1 MAAILNGAWT
11 RSRLKQIRLGA
22 HNMLPLNGIR
32 ILDLTQVQAGPSCTQ
47 LLAWLGAD
55 VIKIEEPGKG
65 DRTRWEMAENENVDS
80 FYFLVFNAN
89 KKSLTLN
96 LKSGEGIS
104 IFKNLLEISDVVIEN
119 YAPGR
124 MEEFG
129 LSKNY
134 INKKFPHVVYAS
146 IKGFG
151 NSGSNSN
158 LKSYEHVAQAAG
170 GAMSTNGFD
179 EGPPLFTSTG
189 IGDSGSGLHCAIGIL
204 AALRQRDLS
213 GEAPSV
219 DISMQDAVLNLLRV
233 RFVETFNNGQAVK
246 RTGNSVWNSPKCV
259 FPCKPNGPNDY
270 ITMVITGDAWE
281 SLLALSGNS
290 HLIGDKNYESE
301 DIRKNHADE
310 IYEIIAAW
318 TNTLSKDEIMN
329 ILGDLGIPCSPVK
342 DTSELLNDEHLAER
356 QMIVEM
362 NDAERGQYKAIG
374 CPIKVGDS
382 HIDITPPPI
391 LGQNTEEILKE
402 LLGLEHNQVK
412 SLKENGV
419 V

>member
-1 MAAILNGAWT
+1 
-11 RSRLKQIRLGA
+11 
-22 HNMLPLNGIR
+22 MLPLNGVR

-65 DRTRWEMAENENVDS
+65 DRTRWEMAGNENIDS

-89 KKSLTLN
+89 KKSMTLN
-96 LKSGEGIS
+96 LKNREGIS
-104 IFKNLLEISDVVIEN
+104 IFKKLLEISDVVIEN

-134 INKKFPHVVYAS
+134 LNEKYPHVVYAS

-151 NSGSNSN
+151 NSGPNSN

-170 GAMSTNGFD
+170 GAMSTNGFN

-204 AALRQRDLS
+204 AALRQRDLC

-233 RFVETFNNGQAVK
+233 RFVETFNDGQAVK
-246 RTGNSVWNSPKCV
+246 RSGNSVWDSPKCV
-259 FPCKPNGPNDY
+259 FPCRPNGPNDY
-270 ITMVITGDAWE
+270 VTMVITGDAWE

-290 HLIGDKNYESE
+290 NLIGNKIYETE
-301 DIRKNHADE
+301 DSRKEHADE

-318 TNTLSKDEIMN
+318 TKTHSKNEIME
-329 ILGDLGIPCSPVK
+329 ILSDLGIPCSPVK
-342 DTSELLNDEHLAER
+342 DTVELLNDEHLSER
-356 QMIVEM
+356 QMIVNL
-362 NDAERGQYKAIG
+362 NDPDRGEYKAIG

-382 HIDITPPPI
+382 EIDITPPPL
-391 LGQNTEEILKE
+391 LGQNTEEVLTE
-402 LLGLEHNQVK
+402 LLGIELNQIK
-412 SLKENGV
+412 SLKHNGV
-419 V
+419 I

>member
-1 MAAILNGAWT
+1 
-11 RSRLKQIRLGA
+11 
-22 HNMLPLNGIR
+22 MLPLNGVR

-65 DRTRWEMAENENVDS
+65 DRTRWEMAGNENIDS

-89 KKSLTLN
+89 KKSMTLN
-96 LKSGEGIS
+96 LKNREGIS
-104 IFKNLLEISDVVIEN
+104 IFKKLLEISDVVIEN

-134 INKKFPHVVYAS
+134 LNEKYPHVVYAS

-151 NSGSNSN
+151 NSGPNSN

-170 GAMSTNGFD
+170 GAMSTNGFN

-204 AALRQRDLS
+204 AALRQRDLC

-233 RFVETFNNGQAVK
+233 RFVETFNDGQAVK
-246 RTGNSVWNSPKCV
+246 RSGNSVWDSPKCV
-259 FPCKPNGPNDY
+259 FPCRPNGPNDY
-270 ITMVITGDAWE
+270 VTMVITGDAWE

-290 HLIGDKNYESE
+290 NLIGNKNYETE
-301 DIRKNHADE
+301 DSRKEHADE

-318 TNTLSKDEIMN
+318 TKTHSKNEIME
-329 ILGDLGIPCSPVK
+329 ILSDLGIPCSPVK
-342 DTSELLNDEHLAER
+342 DTVELLNDEHLSER
-356 QMIVEM
+356 QMIVNL
-362 NDAERGQYKAIG
+362 NDPDRGEYKAIG
-374 CPIKVGDS
+374 CPIKVGNS
-382 HIDITPPPI
+382 EIDITPPPL
-391 LGQNTEEILKE
+391 LGQNTEEVLTE
-402 LLGLEHNQVK
+402 LLGIELNQIK
-412 SLKENGV
+412 SLKHNGV
-419 V
+419 I

>member
-1 MAAILNGAWT
+1 
-11 RSRLKQIRLGA
+11 
-22 HNMLPLNGIR
+22 MLPLNGVR

-65 DRTRWEMAENENVDS
+65 DRTRWEMAGNENIDS

-89 KKSLTLN
+89 KKSMTLN
-96 LKSGEGIS
+96 LKNREGIS
-104 IFKNLLEISDVVIEN
+104 IFKKLLEISDVVIEN

-134 INKKFPHVVYAS
+134 LNEKYPHVVYAS

-151 NSGSNSN
+151 NSGPNSN

-170 GAMSTNGFD
+170 GAMSTNGFN

-204 AALRQRDLS
+204 AALRQRDLC

-233 RFVETFNNGQAVK
+233 RFVETFNDGQAVK
-246 RTGNSVWNSPKCV
+246 RSGNSVWDSPKCV
-259 FPCKPNGPNDY
+259 FPCRPNGPNDY
-270 ITMVITGDAWE
+270 VTMVITGDAWE

-290 HLIGDKNYESE
+290 NLIGNKIYETE
-301 DIRKNHADE
+301 DSRKEHADE
-310 IYEIIAAW
+310 IYEIIAEW
-318 TNTLSKDEIMN
+318 TKTHSKNEIME
-329 ILGDLGIPCSPVK
+329 ILSDLGIPCSPVK
-342 DTSELLNDEHLAER
+342 DTVELLNDEHLSER
-356 QMIVEM
+356 QMIVNL
-362 NDAERGQYKAIG
+362 NDPDRGEYKAIG
-374 CPIKVGDS
+374 CPIKVGNS
-382 HIDITPPPI
+382 EIDITPPPL
-391 LGQNTEEILKE
+391 LGQNPEEVLTE
-402 LLGLEHNQVK
+402 LLGIELNQIK
-412 SLKENGV
+412 SLKHNGV
-419 V
+419 I

>member
-1 MAAILNGAWT
+1 
-11 RSRLKQIRLGA
+11 
-22 HNMLPLNGIR
+22 MLPLNGVR

-65 DRTRWEMAENENVDS
+65 DRTRWEMAGNENIDS

-89 KKSLTLN
+89 KKSMTLN
-96 LKSGEGIS
+96 LKNREGIS
-104 IFKNLLEISDVVIEN
+104 IFKKLLEISDVVIEN

-134 INKKFPHVVYAS
+134 LNEKYPHVVYAS

-151 NSGSNSN
+151 NSGPNSN

-170 GAMSTNGFD
+170 GAMSTNGFN

-204 AALRQRDLS
+204 SALRQRDLC

-233 RFVETFNNGQAVK
+233 RFVETFNDGQAVK
-246 RTGNSVWNSPKCV
+246 RSGNSVWDSPKCV
-259 FPCKPNGPNDY
+259 FPCRPNGPNDY
-270 ITMVITGDAWE
+270 VTMVITGDAWE

-290 HLIGDKNYESE
+290 NLIGNKIYETE
-301 DIRKNHADE
+301 DSRKEHADE
-310 IYEIIAAW
+310 IYEIIAEW
-318 TNTLSKDEIMN
+318 TKTHSKNEIME
-329 ILGDLGIPCSPVK
+329 ILSDLGIPCSPVK
-342 DTSELLNDEHLAER
+342 DTVELLNDEHLSER
-356 QMIVEM
+356 QMIVNL
-362 NDAERGQYKAIG
+362 NDPDRGEYKAIG
-374 CPIKVGDS
+374 CPIKVGNS
-382 HIDITPPPI
+382 EIDITPPPL
-391 LGQNTEEILKE
+391 LGQNTEEVLTE
-402 LLGLEHNQVK
+402 LLGIELNQIK
-412 SLKENGV
+412 SLKHNGV
-419 V
+419 I

>member
-1 MAAILNGAWT
+1 
-11 RSRLKQIRLGA
+11 
-22 HNMLPLNGIR
+22 MLPLNGVR

-65 DRTRWEMAENENVDS
+65 DRTRWEMAGNENIDS

-89 KKSLTLN
+89 KKSMTLN
-96 LKSGEGIS
+96 LKNREGIS
-104 IFKNLLEISDVVIEN
+104 IFKKLLEISDVVIEN

-134 INKKFPHVVYAS
+134 LNKKYPHVVYAS

-151 NSGSNSN
+151 NSGPNSN

-170 GAMSTNGFD
+170 GAMSTNGFN

-204 AALRQRDLS
+204 SALRQRDLC

-233 RFVETFNNGQAVK
+233 RFVETFNDGQAVK
-246 RTGNSVWNSPKCV
+246 RSGNSVWDSPKCV
-259 FPCKPNGPNDY
+259 FPCRPNGPNDY
-270 ITMVITGDAWE
+270 VTMVITGDAWE

-290 HLIGDKNYESE
+290 NLIGNKNYETE
-301 DIRKNHADE
+301 DSRKEHADE
-310 IYEIIAAW
+310 IYEIIAEW
-318 TNTLSKDEIMN
+318 TKTHSKNEIME
-329 ILGDLGIPCSPVK
+329 ILSDLGIPCSPVK
-342 DTSELLNDEHLAER
+342 DTVELLNDEHLSER
-356 QMIVEM
+356 QMIVNL
-362 NDAERGQYKAIG
+362 NDPDRGEYKAIG

-382 HIDITPPPI
+382 EIDITPPPL
-391 LGQNTEEILKE
+391 LGQNTEEVLTE
-402 LLGLEHNQVK
+402 LLGIELNQIK
-412 SLKENGV
+412 SLKHNGV
-419 V
+419 I

>member
-1 MAAILNGAWT
+1 
-11 RSRLKQIRLGA
+11 
-22 HNMLPLNGIR
+22 MLPLDGVR
-32 ILDLTQVQAGPSCTQ
+32 ILDLTQVQAGPSSTQ
-47 LLAWLGAD
+47 LLAWLGAQ

-65 DRTRWEMAENENVDS
+65 DRTRWEMAGKENIDS
-80 FYFLVFNAN
+80 FYFLVFNSN

-96 LKSGEGIS
+96 LKNKEGVF
-104 IFKNLLEISDVVIEN
+104 IFNKLLEISDVVIEN

-129 LSKNY
+129 LSKDYITENY
-134 INKKFPHVVYAS
+134 PHIVYAS

-151 NSGSNSN
+151 NSGPNSN

-170 GAMSTNGFD
+170 GAMSTNGFN

-233 RFVETFNNGQAVK
+233 RFVETFNDGQPVK
-246 RTGNSVWNSPKCV
+246 RTGNSVWDSPKSV
-259 FPCKPNGPNDY
+259 FPCKPHGPNDY
-270 ITMVITGDAWE
+270 VTMVITGDAWE

-290 HLIGDKNYESE
+290 GLIGNKNFDTEKS
-301 DIRKNHADE
+301 RKKHADQV
-310 IYEIIAAW
+310 YEIIADW
-318 TNTLSKDEIMN
+318 TKKHSKNEIMD

-342 DTSELLNDEHLAER
+342 DTVELLNDKHLNER
-356 QMIVEM
+356 QMIVNV
-362 NDAERGQYKAIG
+362 NDPARGKYKTIG
-374 CPIKVGDS
+374 CPIKVGNS
-382 HIDITPPPI
+382 ETNITPPPL
-391 LGQNTEEILKE
+391 LGENTEEILGE
-402 LLGLEHNQVK
+402 LLGFEQNQIK
-412 SLKENGV
+412 SLKKNGII
-419 V
+419 

>member
-1 MAAILNGAWT
+1 
-11 RSRLKQIRLGA
+11 
-22 HNMLPLNGIR
+22 MLPLNGVR

-65 DRTRWEMAENENVDS
+65 DRTRWEMAGNENIDS

-89 KKSLTLN
+89 KKSMTLN
-96 LKSGEGIS
+96 LKNREGIS
-104 IFKNLLEISDVVIEN
+104 IFKKLLEISDVVIEN

-134 INKKFPHVVYAS
+134 LNEKYPHVVYAS

-151 NSGSNSN
+151 NSGPNSN

-170 GAMSTNGFD
+170 GAMSTNGFN

-204 AALRQRDLS
+204 SALRQRDLC

-233 RFVETFNNGQAVK
+233 RFVETFNDGQAVK
-246 RTGNSVWNSPKCV
+246 RSGNSVWDSPKCV
-259 FPCKPNGPNDY
+259 FPCRPNGPNDY
-270 ITMVITGDAWE
+270 VTMVITGDAWE

-290 HLIGDKNYESE
+290 NLIGNKNYETE
-301 DIRKNHADE
+301 DSRKEHADE

-318 TNTLSKDEIMN
+318 TKTHSKNEIME
-329 ILGDLGIPCSPVK
+329 ILSDLGIPCSPVK
-342 DTSELLNDEHLAER
+342 DTVELLNDEHLSER
-356 QMIVEM
+356 QMIVNL
-362 NDAERGQYKAIG
+362 NDPDRGEYKAIG

-382 HIDITPPPI
+382 EIDITPPPL
-391 LGQNTEEILKE
+391 LGQNTEEVLTE
-402 LLGLEHNQVK
+402 LLGIELNQIK
-412 SLKENGV
+412 SLKHNGV
-419 V
+419 I

>member
-1 MAAILNGAWT
+1 
-11 RSRLKQIRLGA
+11 
-22 HNMLPLNGIR
+22 MLPLNGVR

-65 DRTRWEMAENENVDS
+65 DRTRWEMAGNENIDS

-89 KKSLTLN
+89 KKSMTLN
-96 LKSGEGIS
+96 LKNREGIS
-104 IFKNLLEISDVVIEN
+104 IFKKLLEISDVVIEN

-124 MEEFG
+124 MEEFS

-134 INKKFPHVVYAS
+134 LNEKYPHVVYAS

-151 NSGSNSN
+151 NSGPNSN

-170 GAMSTNGFD
+170 GAMSTNGFN

-189 IGDSGSGLHCAIGIL
+189 IGDSGSGLHSAIGIL
-204 AALRQRDLS
+204 AALRQRDLC

-233 RFVETFNNGQAVK
+233 RFVETFNDGQAVK
-246 RTGNSVWNSPKCV
+246 RSGNSVWDSPKCV
-259 FPCKPNGPNDY
+259 FPCRPNGPNDY
-270 ITMVITGDAWE
+270 VTMVITGDAWE

-290 HLIGDKNYESE
+290 NLIGNKIYETE
-301 DIRKNHADE
+301 DSRKEHADE

-318 TNTLSKDEIMN
+318 TKTHSKNEIME
-329 ILGDLGIPCSPVK
+329 ILSDLGIPCSPVK
-342 DTSELLNDEHLAER
+342 DTVELLNDEHLSER
-356 QMIVEM
+356 QMIVNL
-362 NDAERGQYKAIG
+362 NDPDRGEYKAIG
-374 CPIKVGDS
+374 CPIKVGNS
-382 HIDITPPPI
+382 EIDITPPPL
-391 LGQNTEEILKE
+391 LGQNTEEVLTE
-402 LLGLEHNQVK
+402 LLGIELNQIK
-412 SLKENGV
+412 SLKHNGV
-419 V
+419 I

>member
-1 MAAILNGAWT
+1 
-11 RSRLKQIRLGA
+11 
-22 HNMLPLNGIR
+22 MLPLNGVR

-65 DRTRWEMAENENVDS
+65 DRTRWEMAGNEIIDS

-89 KKSLTLN
+89 KKSMTLN
-96 LKSGEGIS
+96 LKNREGIS
-104 IFKNLLEISDVVIEN
+104 IFKKLLEISDVVIEN

-134 INKKFPHVVYAS
+134 LNEKYPHVVYAS

-151 NSGSNSN
+151 NSGPNSN

-170 GAMSTNGFD
+170 GAMSTNGFN

-204 AALRQRDLS
+204 AALRQRDLC

-233 RFVETFNNGQAVK
+233 RFVETFNDGQAVK
-246 RTGNSVWNSPKCV
+246 RSGNSVWDSPKCV
-259 FPCKPNGPNDY
+259 FPCRPNGPNDY
-270 ITMVITGDAWE
+270 VTMVITGDAWE

-290 HLIGDKNYESE
+290 NLIGNKNYETE
-301 DIRKNHADE
+301 DSRKEHADE

-318 TNTLSKDEIMN
+318 TKTHSKNEIME
-329 ILGDLGIPCSPVK
+329 ILSDLGIPCSPVK
-342 DTSELLNDEHLAER
+342 DTVELLNDEHLSER
-356 QMIVEM
+356 QMIVNL
-362 NDAERGQYKAIG
+362 NDPDRGEYKAIG
-374 CPIKVGDS
+374 CPIKVGNS
-382 HIDITPPPI
+382 EIDITPPPL
-391 LGQNTEEILKE
+391 LGQNTEEVLTE
-402 LLGLEHNQVK
+402 LLGIELNQIK
-412 SLKENGV
+412 SLKHNGV
-419 V
+419 I

>member
-1 MAAILNGAWT
+1 
-11 RSRLKQIRLGA
+11 
-22 HNMLPLNGIR
+22 MLPLNGVS

-47 LLAWLGAD
+47 LVAWLGAD

-65 DRTRWEMAENENVDS
+65 DRTRWEMAGNENIDS

-89 KKSLTLN
+89 KKSMTLN
-96 LKSGEGIS
+96 LKNREGIS
-104 IFKNLLEISDVVIEN
+104 IFKKLLEISDVVIEN

-134 INKKFPHVVYAS
+134 LNEKYPHVVYAS

-151 NSGSNSN
+151 NSGPNSN

-170 GAMSTNGFD
+170 GAMSTNGFN

-204 AALRQRDLS
+204 AALRQRDLC

-233 RFVETFNNGQAVK
+233 RFVETFNDGQAVK
-246 RTGNSVWNSPKCV
+246 RSGNSVWDSPKCV
-259 FPCKPNGPNDY
+259 FPCRPNGPNDY
-270 ITMVITGDAWE
+270 VTMVITGDAWE

-290 HLIGDKNYESE
+290 NLIGNKIYETE
-301 DIRKNHADE
+301 DSRKEHADE

-318 TNTLSKDEIMN
+318 TKTHSKNEIME
-329 ILGDLGIPCSPVK
+329 ILSDLGIPCSPVK
-342 DTSELLNDEHLAER
+342 DTVELLNDEHLSER
-356 QMIVEM
+356 QMIVNL
-362 NDAERGQYKAIG
+362 NDPDRGEYKAIG
-374 CPIKVGDS
+374 CPIKVGNS
-382 HIDITPPPI
+382 EIDITPPPL
-391 LGQNTEEILKE
+391 LGQNTEEVLTE
-402 LLGLEHNQVK
+402 LLGIELNQIK
-412 SLKENGV
+412 SLKHNGV
-419 V
+419 I

>member
-1 MAAILNGAWT
+1 
-11 RSRLKQIRLGA
+11 
-22 HNMLPLNGIR
+22 MLPLNGVR

-65 DRTRWEMAENENVDS
+65 DRTRWEMAGNENIDS

-89 KKSLTLN
+89 KKSMTLN
-96 LKSGEGIS
+96 LKNREGIS
-104 IFKNLLEISDVVIEN
+104 IFKKLLEISDVVIEN

-134 INKKFPHVVYAS
+134 LNEKYPHVVYAS

-151 NSGSNSN
+151 NSGPNSN

-170 GAMSTNGFD
+170 GAMSTNGFN

-204 AALRQRDLS
+204 AALRQRDLC

-233 RFVETFNNGQAVK
+233 RFVETFNDGQAVK
-246 RTGNSVWNSPKCV
+246 RSGNSVWDSPKCV
-259 FPCKPNGPNDY
+259 FPCRPNGPNDY
-270 ITMVITGDAWE
+270 VTMVITGDAWE

-290 HLIGDKNYESE
+290 NLIGNKIYETE
-301 DIRKNHADE
+301 DSRKEHADE
-310 IYEIIAAW
+310 IYEIIAEW
-318 TNTLSKDEIMN
+318 TKTHSKNEIME
-329 ILGDLGIPCSPVK
+329 ILSDLGIPCSPVK
-342 DTSELLNDEHLAER
+342 DTVELLNDEHLSER
-356 QMIVEM
+356 QMIVNL
-362 NDAERGQYKAIG
+362 NDPDRGEYKAIG
-374 CPIKVGDS
+374 CPIKVGNS
-382 HIDITPPPI
+382 EIDITPPPL
-391 LGQNTEEILKE
+391 LGQNTEEVLTE
-402 LLGLEHNQVK
+402 LLGIELNQIK
-412 SLKENGV
+412 SLKHNGV
-419 V
+419 I

>member
-1 MAAILNGAWT
+1 
-11 RSRLKQIRLGA
+11 
-22 HNMLPLNGIR
+22 MLPLNGVR

-65 DRTRWEMAENENVDS
+65 DRTRWEMAVNENIDS

-89 KKSLTLN
+89 KKSMTLN
-96 LKSGEGIS
+96 LKNREGIS
-104 IFKNLLEISDVVIEN
+104 IFKKLLEISDVVIEN

-134 INKKFPHVVYAS
+134 LNEKYPHVVYAS

-151 NSGSNSN
+151 NSGPNSN

-170 GAMSTNGFD
+170 GAMSTNGFN

-204 AALRQRDLS
+204 AALRQRDLC

-233 RFVETFNNGQAVK
+233 RFVETFNDGQAVK
-246 RTGNSVWNSPKCV
+246 RSGNSVWDSPKCV
-259 FPCKPNGPNDY
+259 FPCRPNGPNDY
-270 ITMVITGDAWE
+270 VTMVITGDAWE

-290 HLIGDKNYESE
+290 NLIGNKIYETE
-301 DIRKNHADE
+301 DSRKEHADE

-318 TNTLSKDEIMN
+318 TKTHSKNEIME
-329 ILGDLGIPCSPVK
+329 ILSDLGIPCSPVK
-342 DTSELLNDEHLAER
+342 DTVELLNDEHLSER
-356 QMIVEM
+356 QMIVNL
-362 NDAERGQYKAIG
+362 NDPDRGEYKAIG
-374 CPIKVGDS
+374 CPIKVGNS
-382 HIDITPPPI
+382 EIDITPPPL
-391 LGQNTEEILKE
+391 LGQNTEEVLTE
-402 LLGLEHNQVK
+402 LLGIELNQIK
-412 SLKENGV
+412 SLKHNGV
-419 V
+419 I

>member
-1 MAAILNGAWT
+1 
-11 RSRLKQIRLGA
+11 
-22 HNMLPLNGIR
+22 MLPLNGVR

-65 DRTRWEMAENENVDS
+65 DRTRWEMAGNENIDS

-89 KKSLTLN
+89 KKSMTLN
-96 LKSGEGIS
+96 LKNREGIS
-104 IFKNLLEISDVVIEN
+104 IFKKLLEISDVVIEN

-134 INKKFPHVVYAS
+134 LNEKYPHVVYAS

-151 NSGSNSN
+151 NSGPNSN

-170 GAMSTNGFD
+170 GAMSTNGFN

-204 AALRQRDLS
+204 AALRQRDLC

-233 RFVETFNNGQAVK
+233 RFVETFNDGQAVK
-246 RTGNSVWNSPKCV
+246 RSGNSVWDSPKCV
-259 FPCKPNGPNDY
+259 FPCRPNGPNDY
-270 ITMVITGDAWE
+270 VTMVITGDAWE

-290 HLIGDKNYESE
+290 NLIGNKIYETE
-301 DIRKNHADE
+301 DSRKEHADE

-318 TNTLSKDEIMN
+318 TKTHSKNEIME
-329 ILGDLGIPCSPVK
+329 ILSDLGIPCSPVK
-342 DTSELLNDEHLAER
+342 DTVELLNDEHLSER
-356 QMIVEM
+356 QMIVNL
-362 NDAERGQYKAIG
+362 NDPDRGEYKAIG
-374 CPIKVGDS
+374 CPIKVGNS
-382 HIDITPPPI
+382 EIDITPPPL
-391 LGQNTEEILKE
+391 LGQNTEEVLTE
-402 LLGLEHNQVK
+402 LLGIELNQIK
-412 SLKENGV
+412 SLKHNGV
-419 V
+419 I

>member
-1 MAAILNGAWT
+1 
-11 RSRLKQIRLGA
+11 
-22 HNMLPLNGIR
+22 MLPLNGVR

-65 DRTRWEMAENENVDS
+65 DRTRWEMAGNENIDS

-89 KKSLTLN
+89 KKSMTLN
-96 LKSGEGIS
+96 LKNREGIS
-104 IFKNLLEISDVVIEN
+104 IFKKLLEISDVVIEN

-134 INKKFPHVVYAS
+134 LNEKYPHVVYAS

-151 NSGSNSN
+151 NSGPNSN

-170 GAMSTNGFD
+170 GAMSTNGFN

-204 AALRQRDLS
+204 SALRQRDLC

-233 RFVETFNNGQAVK
+233 RFVETFNDGQAVK
-246 RTGNSVWNSPKCV
+246 RSGNSVWDSPKCV
-259 FPCKPNGPNDY
+259 FPCRPNGPNDY
-270 ITMVITGDAWE
+270 VTMVITGDAWE

-290 HLIGDKNYESE
+290 NLIGNKNYETE
-301 DIRKNHADE
+301 DSRKEHADE
-310 IYEIIAAW
+310 IYEIIAEW
-318 TNTLSKDEIMN
+318 TKTHSKNEIME
-329 ILGDLGIPCSPVK
+329 ILSDLGIPCSPVK
-342 DTSELLNDEHLAER
+342 DTVELLNDEHLSER
-356 QMIVEM
+356 QMIVNL
-362 NDAERGQYKAIG
+362 NDPDRGEYKAIG

-382 HIDITPPPI
+382 EIDITPPPL
-391 LGQNTEEILKE
+391 LGQNTEEVLTE
-402 LLGLEHNQVK
+402 LLGIELNQIK
-412 SLKENGV
+412 SLKHNGV
-419 V
+419 I

>member
-1 MAAILNGAWT
+1 
-11 RSRLKQIRLGA
+11 
-22 HNMLPLNGIR
+22 MLPLNGVR

-65 DRTRWEMAENENVDS
+65 DRTRWEMAGNENIDS

-89 KKSLTLN
+89 KKSMTLN
-96 LKSGEGIS
+96 LKNREGIS
-104 IFKNLLEISDVVIEN
+104 IFKKLLEISDVVIEN

-134 INKKFPHVVYAS
+134 LNEKYPHVVYAS

-151 NSGSNSN
+151 NSGPNSN

-170 GAMSTNGFD
+170 GAMSTNGFN

-204 AALRQRDLS
+204 SALRQRDLC

-233 RFVETFNNGQAVK
+233 RFVETFNDGQAVK
-246 RTGNSVWNSPKCV
+246 RSGNSVWDSPKCV
-259 FPCKPNGPNDY
+259 FPCRPNGPNDY
-270 ITMVITGDAWE
+270 VTMVITGDAWE

-290 HLIGDKNYESE
+290 NLIGNKIYETE
-301 DIRKNHADE
+301 DSRKEHADE

-318 TNTLSKDEIMN
+318 TKTHSKNEIME
-329 ILGDLGIPCSPVK
+329 ILSDLGIPCSPVK
-342 DTSELLNDEHLAER
+342 DTVELLNDEHLSER
-356 QMIVEM
+356 QMIVNL
-362 NDAERGQYKAIG
+362 NDPDRGEYKAIG
-374 CPIKVGDS
+374 CPIKVGNS
-382 HIDITPPPI
+382 EIDITPPPL
-391 LGQNTEEILKE
+391 LGQNTEEVLTE
-402 LLGLEHNQVK
+402 LLGIELNQIK
-412 SLKENGV
+412 SLKHNGV
-419 V
+419 I

>member
-1 MAAILNGAWT
+1 
-11 RSRLKQIRLGA
+11 
-22 HNMLPLNGIR
+22 MLPLNGVR

-65 DRTRWEMAENENVDS
+65 DRTRWEMAGNENIDS

-89 KKSLTLN
+89 KKSMTLN
-96 LKSGEGIS
+96 LKNREGIS
-104 IFKNLLEISDVVIEN
+104 IFKKFLEISDVVIEN
-119 YAPGR
+119 FAPGR

-134 INKKFPHVVYAS
+134 LNEKYPHVVYAS
-146 IKGFG
+146 RKGFG
-151 NSGSNSN
+151 NSGPNSN

-170 GAMSTNGFD
+170 GAMSTNGFN

-204 AALRQRDLS
+204 AALRQRDLC

-233 RFVETFNNGQAVK
+233 RFVETFNDGQAVK
-246 RTGNSVWNSPKCV
+246 RSGNSVWDSPKCV
-259 FPCKPNGPNDY
+259 FPCRPNGPNDY
-270 ITMVITGDAWE
+270 VTMVITGDAWE

-290 HLIGDKNYESE
+290 NLIGNKIYETE
-301 DIRKNHADE
+301 DSRKEHADE

-318 TNTLSKDEIMN
+318 TKTHSKNEIME
-329 ILGDLGIPCSPVK
+329 ILSDLGIPCSPVK
-342 DTSELLNDEHLAER
+342 DTVELLNDEHLSER
-356 QMIVEM
+356 QMIVNL
-362 NDAERGQYKAIG
+362 NDPDRGEYKAIG
-374 CPIKVGDS
+374 CPIKVGNS
-382 HIDITPPPI
+382 EIDITPPPL
-391 LGQNTEEILKE
+391 LGQNTEEVLTE
-402 LLGLEHNQVK
+402 LLGIELNQIK
-412 SLKENGV
+412 SLKHNGV
-419 V
+419 I

>member
-1 MAAILNGAWT
+1 
-11 RSRLKQIRLGA
+11 
-22 HNMLPLNGIR
+22 MLPLNGVR

-65 DRTRWEMAENENVDS
+65 DRTRWEMAGNENIDS

-89 KKSLTLN
+89 KKSMTLN
-96 LKSGEGIS
+96 LKNREGIS
-104 IFKNLLEISDVVIEN
+104 IFKKLLEISDVVIEN

-134 INKKFPHVVYAS
+134 LNEKYPHVVYAS

-151 NSGSNSN
+151 NSGPNSN

-170 GAMSTNGFD
+170 GAMSTNGFN

-204 AALRQRDLS
+204 AALRQRDLC

-233 RFVETFNNGQAVK
+233 RFVETFNDGQAVK
-246 RTGNSVWNSPKCV
+246 RSGNSVWDSPKCV
-259 FPCKPNGPNDY
+259 FPCRPNGPNDY
-270 ITMVITGDAWE
+270 VTMVITGDAWE

-290 HLIGDKNYESE
+290 NLIGNKNYETE
-301 DIRKNHADE
+301 DSRKEHADE

-318 TNTLSKDEIMN
+318 TKTHSKNEIME
-329 ILGDLGIPCSPVK
+329 ILSDLGIPCSPVK
-342 DTSELLNDEHLAER
+342 DTVELLNDEHLSER
-356 QMIVEM
+356 QMIVNL
-362 NDAERGQYKAIG
+362 NDPDRGEYKAIG

-382 HIDITPPPI
+382 EIDITPPPL
-391 LGQNTEEILKE
+391 LGQNTEEVLTE
-402 LLGLEHNQVK
+402 LLGIELNQIK
-412 SLKENGV
+412 SLKHNGV
-419 V
+419 I